1 MVAQPQPQPQPRF
14 DPPPVVNSF
23 SANPSYIQPGQ
34 TATLTWTVS
43 DVLERN
49 VSVTISP
56 GIGSVPASGS
66 YVVSPPTTT
75 TYTLTATNADG
86 TVSASTTVTVAPPA
100 TTLSPSSSSAVGIPG
115 DDGNTGKS
123 GTLALGL
130 GGTIGSVD
138 SRLLYGLLIALLAAA
153 VVAAVVFARRKPA
166 LAHAGHSNAITQAGR
181 LACIT
186 DTQVADETTHT
197 KPVISGAGPKFVTP
211 DGKPVSAQAD
221 SGTLG
226 RKDFRSLLGP
236 EKAALISREHIRLDY
251 EDGQYYIE
259 DCGSTNGT
267 RLNGASIKGKGR
279 QLVKDGDEIEL
290 ANVLTLTFK
299 A

>member
-1 MVAQPQPQPQPRF
+1 MI
-14 DPPPVVNSF
+14 DPPPVVNAF
-23 SANPSYIQPGQ
+23 SASPSYIQPGQ
-34 TATLTWTVS
+34 TATLMWTVS
-43 DVLERN
+43 DVLERR

-66 YVVSPPTTT
+66 YVVSPTSTT
-75 TYTLTATNADG
+75 TYTLTATNVDG
-86 TVSASTTVTVAPPA
+86 TVTASTTVTVAPPA
-100 TTLSPSSSSAVGIPG
+100 ATLSPSSGSAVGVPGG
-115 DDGNTGKS
+115 DDNSGKK

-130 GGTIGSVD
+130 GGTSGPIN
-138 SRLLYGLLIALLAAA
+138 SRLLYGLVIALLAAA
-153 VVAAVVFARRKPA
+153 IVAAVILARKKPA
-166 LAHAGHSNAITQAGR
+166 LAHAGHNNAITQLGH
-181 LACIT
+181 LSCVT
-186 DTQVADETTHT
+186 DTRISEETTHT

-211 DGKPVSAQAD
+211 DGKAVASPAD

-236 EKAALISREHIRLDY
+236 EKAALISRAHIRLDC

-267 RLNGASIKGKGR
+267 KLNGAGIKGKGR
-279 QLVKDGDEIEL
+279 LPLKDGDEIEL

-299 A
+299 T